1 MANFTEPALEQSI
14 MTLFEQQQYT
24 HLDGETIE
32 RDTRE
37 VLLKADLRHFLQKKY
52 RKDGITEGEIDRI
65 ILKLEMV
72 GGGLYEANRSVMKW
86 VMNGFSLRRDDL
98 TKPNLYVYLVDFDD
112 PLANDFKIV
121 NQFEIQGETNRRPDA
136 IIFINGIPL
145 VLFEFKSAI
154 REDATIYN
162 AYEQITVRYR
172 RDIPDIF
179 KYNAFVVISDGVN
192 SKFGSLFT
200 PYEFF
205 YAWRKV
211 EQSDKS
217 VDGIN
222 SLLTMIEGLFRR
234 DRIVEV
240 IHDYIFFPDTTI
252 KENKIVCRYPQ
263 FFAAQALYK
272 SVINHSHL
280 NPDGDGKG
288 GTYFGATGCGK
299 SYTMLF
305 LCRLLMKS
313 KQLSSPTILLITDR
327 TDLDDQ
333 LSGQLLTA
341 TDFIGDSMIKQVES
355 RAQLGEYLQGR
366 TSGGVFLTTI
376 QKFTEDTG
384 LLSDRTN
391 IICIS
396 DEAHRS
402 QTGLQQELT
411 ITDKGVKRHYGFA
424 KYLRDSLPG
433 ATYVGFT
440 GTPID
445 ATIEVFGPIV
455 DKYTMAEAVA
465 DEITRRIVYE
475 GRASKV
481 IIESD
486 VVKQIE
492 AYYSKCAEEGA
503 SEYQIEE
510 SKRAMASMEVL
521 LSDEKLLKRIAE
533 DFVWHYEKR
542 VEEGSTVVGKA
553 MFVCPSR
560 KIAWQLYKDIIEIR
574 PDWGTKRINVNPE
587 ELTSEERRTIKPI
600 EMVKMVI
607 TRDKD
612 DPAELYNMLGT
623 DEYRKDLADQYKE
636 VRSNFKIAIVVDMWI
651 TGFDV
656 PSLDTMYVF
665 KPLQKH
671 TLIQT
676 ISRVN
681 RVYPGKEK
689 GLVVDYLGIKNNMN
703 KALRQYGTGGD
714 DNPPIDT
721 TDTSLRVLR
730 DELDILRRFF
740 HGFDYSAFTTGTPLE
755 QLECLNR
762 AADFVIKTKESETFF
777 MLHSKKMNDAYNL
790 CSCSDK
796 ITKEEHDDIQ
806 FFRAVR
812 SVVYKLTKG
821 EAPDAAQMNLKVSQ
835 MIKEAFLSQE
845 VEEITKIG
853 VEDRFEID
861 VLSEQYL
868 ERLKR
873 IPYQNTKLKLIER
886 LLRQVIDNL
895 KKVNKM
901 KGIDFTK
908 RLDEIVRQYND
919 RSDNS
924 TIASEV
930 IDDVVSQ
937 MESLLHE
944 VNSEKDAAEK
954 MGISYEEKAFY
965 DILKAVRD
973 KYGFPYEEDRLI
985 DLAKQIKLII
995 DDKSRYVDWATR
1007 TDRKAELKMDIVITL
1022 ARNKYPPFT
1031 KDEVFKE
1038 ILEQAENFKKNRLV
1052 DGYQIREPE
1061 YHMVAEPEGP
1071 KYGTRLNIN
1080 DE

>member
-1 MANFTEPALEQSI
+1 MANFTEQALEQSI

-37 VLLKADLRHFLQKKY
+37 VLLKADLRHFLRKKY

-65 ILKLEMV
+65 LLKLEMV

-86 VMNGFSLRRDDL
+86 VMNGFSLRRDDT

-121 NQFEIQGETNRRPDA
+121 NQFEISGEENRRPDA

-172 RDIPDIF
+172 RAIPDIF

-234 DRIVEV
+234 DRLIEV
-240 IHDYIFFPDTTI
+240 IHNYIFFPDTTT
-252 KENKIVCRYPQ
+252 KEKKIVCRYPQ
-263 FFAAQALYK
+263 YFAANALYQ

-299 SYTMLF
+299 SFTMLF

-313 KQLSSPTILLITDR
+313 KLLSSPTILLITDR

-333 LSGQLLTA
+333 LSEQLLTA

-402 QTGLQQELT
+402 QTGLQQEIT

-486 VVKQIE
+486 VV
-492 AYYSKCAEEGA
+492 
-503 SEYQIEE
+503 
-510 SKRAMASMEVL
+510 
-521 LSDEKLLKRIAE
+521 
-533 DFVWHYEKR
+533 
-542 VEEGSTVVGKA
+542 
-553 MFVCPSR
+553 
-560 KIAWQLYKDIIEIR
+560 
-574 PDWGTKRINVNPE
+574 
-587 ELTSEERRTIKPI
+587 
-600 EMVKMVI
+600 
-607 TRDKD
+607 
-612 DPAELYNMLGT
+612 
-623 DEYRKDLADQYKE
+623 
-636 VRSNFKIAIVVDMWI
+636 
-651 TGFDV
+651 
-656 PSLDTMYVF
+656 
-665 KPLQKH
+665 
-671 TLIQT
+671 
-676 ISRVN
+676 
-681 RVYPGKEK
+681 
-689 GLVVDYLGIKNNMN
+689 
-703 KALRQYGTGGD
+703 
-714 DNPPIDT
+714 
-721 TDTSLRVLR
+721 
-730 DELDILRRFF
+730 
-740 HGFDYSAFTTGTPLE
+740 
-755 QLECLNR
+755 
-762 AADFVIKTKESETFF
+762 
-777 MLHSKKMNDAYNL
+777 
-790 CSCSDK
+790 
-796 ITKEEHDDIQ
+796 
-806 FFRAVR
+806 
-812 SVVYKLTKG
+812 
-821 EAPDAAQMNLKVSQ
+821 
-835 MIKEAFLSQE
+835 
-845 VEEITKIG
+845 IG
-853 VEDRFEID
+853 
-861 VLSEQYL
+861 
-868 ERLKR
+868 
-873 IPYQNTKLKLIER
+873 
-886 LLRQVIDNL
+886 
-895 KKVNKM
+895 
-901 KGIDFTK
+901 
-908 RLDEIVRQYND
+908 
-919 RSDNS
+919 
-924 TIASEV
+924 
-930 IDDVVSQ
+930 
-937 MESLLHE
+937 
-944 VNSEKDAAEK
+944 
-954 MGISYEEKAFY
+954 
-965 DILKAVRD
+965 
-973 KYGFPYEEDRLI
+973 
-985 DLAKQIKLII
+985 
-995 DDKSRYVDWATR
+995 
-1007 TDRKAELKMDIVITL
+1007 
-1022 ARNKYPPFT
+1022 
-1031 KDEVFKE
+1031 
-1038 ILEQAENFKKNRLV
+1038 
-1052 DGYQIREPE
+1052 
-1061 YHMVAEPEGP
+1061 
-1071 KYGTRLNIN
+1071 
-1080 DE
+1080 

>member
-1 MANFTEPALEQSI
+1 MPNFDENALEQSI
-14 MTLFEQQQYT
+14 IALFEQQKYI
-24 HLDGETIE
+24 HLNGEDLE
-32 RDTRE
+32 RDPRE
-37 VLLKADLRHFLQKKY
+37 ILLKTDIRAYLRGRY
-52 RKDGITEGEIDRI
+52 RQEGITETEIDNV
-65 ILKLEMV
+65 ILKLEYV
-72 GGGLYEANRSVMKW
+72 AGGLYEANRQIMNW
-86 VMNGFSLRRDDL
+86 VMNGFSIHRDDM
-98 TKPNLYVYLVDFDD
+98 TKPNLHIDLINYGD
-112 PLANDFKIV
+112 PTKNIFKIV
-121 NQFEIQGETNRRPDA
+121 NQFTIHGEENRRPDA
-136 IIFINGIPL
+136 IVFINGIPL
-145 VLFEFKSAI
+145 VVFEFKSAI
-154 REDATIYN
+154 REDATIDN
-162 AYEQITVRYR
+162 AFTQLTVRYR
-172 RDIPDIF
+172 RDIPDLF
-179 KYNAFVVISDGVN
+179 RYNAFVVISDGIN

-200 PYEFF
+200 PYEYF

-211 EQSDKS
+211 EKDDKLA
-217 VDGIN
+217 DGIS
-222 SLLTMIEGLFRR
+222 SLLTMVEGLFRR

-240 IHDYIFFPDTTI
+240 IHNYIYFPDTP
-252 KENKIVCRYPQ
+252 KGEAKIVCRYPQ
-263 FFAAQALYK
+263 YFAASSLY
-272 SVINHSHL
+272 HSILEHSRF
-280 NPDGDGKG
+280 NTDGDGKG

-299 SYTMLF
+299 SFTMLF
-305 LCRLLMKS
+305 LCRILMKS
-313 KQLSSPTILLITDR
+313 KLLSSPTIVLITDR

-333 LSGQLLTA
+333 LSEQVLNA
-341 TDFIGDSMIKQVES
+341 TNFIGDSNIIQVES
-355 RAQLGEYLQGR
+355 REKLATHLHQR
-366 TSGGVFLTTI
+366 ASGGVFLTTI
-376 QKFTEDTG
+376 QKFTESTG

-402 QTGLQQELT
+402 QTGVKQEIS
-411 ITDKGVKRHYGFA
+411 ITEKGVKRHFGFA
-424 KYLRDSLPG
+424 KYLRDSFPC

-455 DKYTMAEAVA
+455 DRYTMAEAVA

-492 AYYSKCAEEGA
+492 AYYSKCEEEGA

-542 VEEGSTVVGKA
+542 VEEGSTVEGKA

-560 KIAWQLYKDIIEIR
+560 IIAWKIYQDIIELR
-574 PDWGTKRINVNPE
+574 PEWGVKKLNVNPAQ
-587 ELTSEERRTIKPI
+587 LTEDDKKTVKPI
-600 EMVKMVI
+600 EMIKMVI

-612 DPAELYNMLGT
+612 DDAELYDLLGN
-623 DEYRKDLADQYKE
+623 DDYRKNLADQFKD
-636 VRSNFKIAIVVDMWI
+636 VRSNFKVAIVVDMWI

-656 PSLDTMYVF
+656 PALDTMYVF

-714 DNPPIDT
+714 DNPSIDT
-721 TDTSLRVLR
+721 TDTSLRILR
-730 DELDILRRFF
+730 DELDVLRRFF
-740 HGFDYSAFTTGTPLE
+740 HTFDYSIFTTGTPLE
-755 QLECLNR
+755 QLDCLNR
-762 AADFVIKTKESETFF
+762 AADFVLKTKEGEIFF
-777 MLHSKKMNDAYNL
+777 MAHSKKMSEAYKL
-790 CSCSDK
+790 CSCSDQL
-796 ITKEEHDDIQ
+796 TEKEHEDVQ

-812 SVVYKLTKG
+812 SVVYKFTKG

-835 MIKEAFLSQE
+835 LIKDAFLSQE

-853 VEDRFEID
+853 VEETVEID
-861 VLSEQYL
+861 LLSEQYL

-873 IPYQNTKLKLIER
+873 IPYENTKVKLIEK

-908 RLDEIVRQYND
+908 RLDDIVRQYND

-930 IDDVVSQ
+930 IDEVVNQ

-944 VNSEKDAAEK
+944 VNSEKDEAAK

-973 KYGFPYEEDRLI
+973 KYDFPYEEERLVS
-985 DLAKQIKLII
+985 LAKEIKLII

-1022 ARNKYPPFT
+1022 AKNKYPPFT

-1071 KYGTRLNIN
+1071 KYGTPK
-1080 DE
+1080 E

>member
-1 MANFTEPALEQSI
+1 MALFTESALEQSI
-14 MTLFEQQQYT
+14 MTLFEQQEYT
-24 HLDGETIE
+24 PLNGELLE

-37 VLLKADLRHFLQKKY
+37 VLLKSELRSYLQNRY
-52 RKDGITEGEIDRI
+52 RKDGITTSEIDRI

-72 GGGLYEANRSVMKW
+72 GGNLYEANRQVMNW
-86 VMNGFSLRRDDL
+86 VMNGFSFRREDT
-98 TKPNLYVYLVDFDD
+98 TKPNLYIYLLDYEH
-112 PLANDFKIV
+112 PEANDFKII
-121 NQFEIQGETNRRPDA
+121 NQFEIKGEENRRPDA
-136 IIFINGIPL
+136 IIFVNGIPL

-162 AYEQITVRYR
+162 AYEQIHVRYR
-172 RDIPDIF
+172 RAIPDIF
-179 KYNAFVVISDGVN
+179 KYNAFTVISDGVN
-192 SKFGSLFT
+192 SKFGTLFT
-200 PYEFF
+200 PYEFY

-211 EQSDKS
+211 ERTDKS

-222 SLLTMIEGLFRR
+222 SLLTMIDGLFRK
-234 DRIVEV
+234 DRLVEV
-240 IHDYIFFPDTTI
+240 IHNYIFFPDSPK
-252 KENKIVCRYPQ
+252 KESKIVCRYPQ
-263 FFAAQALYK
+263 YFAASALYN
-272 SVINHSHL
+272 SIITHSHL

-313 KQLSSPTILLITDR
+313 KLLCSPTILLITDR

-333 LSGQLLTA
+333 LSGQMLSA
-341 TDFIGDSMIKQVES
+341 TGFIGDNMIRQVES
-355 RAQLGEYLQGR
+355 RSQLGDYLQGR

-402 QTGLQQELT
+402 QTGLQQEVS
-411 ITDKGVKRHYGFA
+411 ITEQGVRKHYGFA

-445 ATIEVFGPIV
+445 ATIEVFGPVV

-481 IIESD
+481 IIESS

-492 AYYSKCAEEGA
+492 AYYAKCAEEGA
-503 SEYQIEE
+503 TDYPIEE
-510 SKRAMASMEVL
+510 SKKAMASMEVL

-542 VEEGSTVVGKA
+542 VEEGSTVEGKA

-560 KIAWQLYKDIIEIR
+560 KIAWQIYKDIIELR
-574 PDWGTKRINVNPE
+574 PDWGVKKINLNPD
-587 ELTSEERRTIKPI
+587 ELTAEERRTIKPI
-600 EMVKMVI
+600 EQVKMVI

-612 DPAELYNMLGT
+612 DPAELYDLLGN
-623 DEYRKDLADQYKE
+623 DDYRKDLADQFKE

-703 KALRQYGTGGD
+703 KALRQYGTGGEEND
-714 DNPPIDT
+714 TIDT

-740 HGFDYSAFTTGTPLE
+740 HGFDYSKFITGTPLE
-755 QLECLNR
+755 QLDCLNR
-762 AADFVIKTKESETFF
+762 AADFVVRTKETETFF
-777 MLHSKKMNDAYNL
+777 MVHSKKMSDAYKL
-790 CSCSDK
+790 CSCSEK

-812 SVVYKLTKG
+812 SVVFKLTKG

-835 MIKEAFLSQE
+835 MIKDAFLSQE

-853 VEDRFEID
+853 VENTLEID

-873 IPYQNTKLKLIER
+873 IPYQNTKLKLIEK

-908 RLDEIVRQYND
+908 RLDDIVRQYND

-930 IDDVVSQ
+930 INDVVNQ

-944 VNSEKDAAEK
+944 VNSEKDAAAK
-954 MGISYEEKAFY
+954 MGITYEEKAFY

-973 KYGFPYEEDRLI
+973 KYEFPYEEERLI

-1022 ARNKYPPFT
+1022 AKNKYPPFT

-1052 DGYQIREPE
+1052 DGYEPKID
-1061 YHMVAEPEGP
+1061 EPHF
-1071 KYGTRLNIN
+1071 L
-1080 DE
+1080 D